1 MKKHCLIFFVFLVLY
16 SCTGD
21 ELTDKEF
28 DGYYHPVERI
38 SLEFKSG
45 RRVIGRIRSTEFVG
59 RFHDKIYGHYDYAFP
74 NVYISWDRSALEN
87 QVYRKKP
94 ADPDSII
101 LHNSLDTIELY
112 ESGATYVLLKNST
125 TKAERTRGDMQA
137 LFFDFFLLLALVL
150 PVIMCLLVIVGLVWF
165 KQTGT

>member
-94 ADPDSII
+94 ALSNRAGSACSAAAVPVLMVSAALTD
-101 LHNSLDTIELY
+101 LY
-112 ESGATYVLLKNST
+112 
-125 TKAERTRGDMQA
+125 
-137 LFFDFFLLLALVL
+137 
-150 PVIMCLLVIVGLVWF
+150 
-165 KQTGT
+165 